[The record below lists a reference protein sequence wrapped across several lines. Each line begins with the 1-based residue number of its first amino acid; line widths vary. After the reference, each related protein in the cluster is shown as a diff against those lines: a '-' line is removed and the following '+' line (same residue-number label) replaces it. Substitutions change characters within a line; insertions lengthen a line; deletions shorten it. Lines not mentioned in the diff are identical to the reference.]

1 MKQLYKSNTNKKVA
15 GVCGGIGEYL
25 GIDPTIVRLGFVAL
39 SLLAGGGLAV
49 YIIAAIIMTDKKVYD
64 ALVARH
70 HLLHEGYRVVRY
82 LLFSASGFSDWL
94 MEEAKNGVLQLIQL
108 EDMYQIPANP

>member
-1 MKQLYKSNTNKKVA
+1 MMKQLYKSNTNKKVA

-49 YIIAAIIMTDKKVYD
+49 YIIAAIIMPERE
-64 ALVARH
+64 ARPSTA
-70 HLLHEGYRVVRY
+70 ENTVN
-82 LLFSASGFSDWL
+82 S
-94 MEEAKNGVLQLIQL
+94 
-108 EDMYQIPANP
+108 